1 MLLNKKFLVRSLM
14 VLFVLL
20 GILAYGQIDYTIS
33 NTIIN
38 KHSIWAE
45 FFNMF
50 GEVPAMFGL
59 LLGTTILYGLRNK
72 EVLWENILFSIIGL
86 LFMFQ
91 SSFMIC
97 FMPIKYIFEFS
108 KGGVPQG
115 FKILSFVLAAIV
127 FVSSVIIVNRISQEN
142 LRKFKKIA
150 IVFILLVVLE
160 ILIVNILK
168 VVWGR
173 PRMRSIE
180 SIEQFKHWY
189 QISGPTANNEFMSFP
204 SGHTANGFV
213 ILAYSMFLPYF
224 KKIKPNLFI
233 SFALTWGGL
242 VALSRVVL
250 GAHFLSDVLV
260 GGYITILVFYTLNHI
275 FIKDKNNEGLSRKER
290 RVI

>member
-59 LLGTTILYGLRNK
+59 L
-72 EVLWENILFSIIGL
+72 
-86 LFMFQ
+86 FMFQ

-127 FVSSVIIVNRISQEN
+127 FISSVVIVNRISQEK
-142 LRKFKKIA
+142 LREFKNIA

-160 ILIVNILK
+160 ILIVSILK

-173 PRMRSIE
+173 HRMRSIE

-275 FIKDKNNEGLSRKER
+275 FIKDKIVGDLAERK
-290 RVI
+290 VI